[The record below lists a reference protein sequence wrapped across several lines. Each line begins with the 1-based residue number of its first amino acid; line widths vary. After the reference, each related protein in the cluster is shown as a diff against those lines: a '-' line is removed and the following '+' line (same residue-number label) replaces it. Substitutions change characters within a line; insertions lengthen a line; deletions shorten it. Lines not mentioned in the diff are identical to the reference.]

1 MGMMKLIGMFDSPF
15 VRPVAVSAK
24 LLGIP
29 FEHLNW
35 SVGKDFERIRQ
46 YSPLGRVPTLVLEDG
61 EVLVECAAMLDYLDD
76 RVGPER
82 ALLPPTGADRR
93 AALRLISFAYGAAE
107 KAREEIVDRVF
118 RPAEKRHAPWI
129 ERCRSQLRGAL
140 TELERHAAQK
150 RDAQWLVGS
159 RLTQA
164 DVYVSCIFTFLTEAV
179 PDAFEPGD
187 YPMLRAHVARVE
199 AMPEF
204 RLTRAAWSAPAT
216 QTSAAAARDKKSTA
230 KSGVPRKRGR
240 KASLRKG
247 RAASRRAGRAAHK
260 RKR

>member
-1 MGMMKLIGMFDSPF
+1 MMKLIGMFDSPF

-35 SVGKDFERIRQ
+35 SVGKDFDRIRQ
-46 YSPLGRVPTLVLEDG
+46 YSPLGRVPTLVLDDG

-82 ALLPPTGADRR
+82 ALLPPTGPERR
-93 AALRLISFAYGAAE
+93 TALRLMSFAYGAAE

-129 ERCRSQLRGAL
+129 ERCRAQLRGAL
-140 TELERHAAQK
+140 AEIERHAAQK
-150 RDAQWLVGS
+150 RDAQWLVGG

-179 PDAFEPGD
+179 PDAFRPDD

-204 RLTRAAWSAPAT
+204 RLTRATWSAP
-216 QTSAAAARDKKSTA
+216 STA
-230 KSGVPRKRGR
+230 QTTSPARKPRGPARKKPERKAQARRDR
-240 KASLRKG
+240 KASPRLV
-247 RAASRRAGRAAHK
+247 RAR
-260 RKR
+260 RKRSR

>member
-1 MGMMKLIGMFDSPF
+1 
-15 VRPVAVSAK
+15 
-24 LLGIP
+24 
-29 FEHLNW
+29 
-35 SVGKDFERIRQ
+35 
-46 YSPLGRVPTLVLEDG
+46 
-61 EVLVECAAMLDYLDD
+61 MLDYLDD
-76 RVGPER
+76 YVGPER
-82 ALLPPTGADRR
+82 ALLPSTGTERR
-93 AALRLISFAYGAAE
+93 TALRLMSFAYGAAE

-150 RDAQWLVGS
+150 RDSQWFVGG

-179 PDAFEPGD
+179 PDAFDPAD

-204 RLTRAAWSAPAT
+204 RSTRVPWFAP
-216 QTSAAAARDKKSTA
+216 STPVTA
-230 KSGVPRKRGR
+230 VRSGHRSSP
-240 KASLRKG
+240 
-247 RAASRRAGRAAHK
+247 RAGRKRVRRVAKKTRSAAR
-260 RKR
+260 RKVRASRARGR

>member
-1 MGMMKLIGMFDSPF
+1 MMKLIGMFDSPF

-29 FEHLNW
+29 FEHVNW

-82 ALLPPTGADRR
+82 ALLPPTGAERR
-93 AALRLISFAYGAAE
+93 TALRLMSFAYGAAE

-129 ERCRSQLRGAL
+129 ERCRAQLRGAL
-140 TELERHAAQK
+140 AELERHAAQK
-150 RDAQWLVGS
+150 RDAQWLVGG

-179 PDAFEPGD
+179 PDAFRPED

-204 RLTRAAWSAPAT
+204 RLTRATWSAPTT
-216 QTSAAAARDKKSTA
+216 QTSAAAAGRTRSRTPSSRARRKDKRRTRVKKS
-230 KSGVPRKRGR
+230 
-240 KASLRKG
+240 KG
-247 RAASRRAGRAAHK
+247 ASRRAGRTARK

>member
-1 MGMMKLIGMFDSPF
+1 
-15 VRPVAVSAK
+15 VSAK
-24 LLGIP
+24 LLGVP

-35 SVGKDFERIRQ
+35 SVGKDFDRIRE

-82 ALLPPTGADRR
+82 ALLPPTGAERR
-93 AALRLISFAYGAAE
+93 MALRLISFAYGAAE

-129 ERCRSQLRGAL
+129 ERCRGQLRGAL
-140 TELERHAAQK
+140 AELERHAAQK
-150 RDAQWLVGS
+150 RDAQWLVGG

-179 PDAFEPGD
+179 PDAFKPED

-204 RLTRAAWSAPAT
+204 RLTRATWTAPAT
-216 QTSAAAARDKKSTA
+216 QSAKNSAGDGTRRTSASPGR
-230 KSGVPRKRGR
+230 RKRRR
-240 KASLRKG
+240 KAVAKKG
-247 RAASRRAGRAAHK
+247 RTVSRRAAPGA
-260 RKR
+260 RKRTR

>member
-1 MGMMKLIGMFDSPF
+1 MMKLIGMFDSPF

-29 FEHLNW
+29 FEHVNW

-46 YSPLGRVPTLVLEDG
+46 FSPLGRVPTLVLEDG
-61 EVLVECAAMLDYLDD
+61 EVLVECSAMLDYLDD

-82 ALLPPTGADRR
+82 ALLPPTGAERR
-93 AALRLISFAYGAAE
+93 TALRLMSFAYGAAE

-140 TELERHAAQK
+140 AELERHAAQK
-150 RDAQWLVGS
+150 RDAQWLVGA
-159 RLTQA
+159 RMTQA

-179 PDAFEPGD
+179 PAAFKPED

-204 RLTRAAWSAPAT
+204 RLTRAAWSAPSTPTAAKAAGK
-216 QTSAAAARDKKSTA
+216 SANAASRAR
-230 KSGVPRKRGR
+230 RKHGR
-240 KASLRKG
+240 KAAAKKK
-247 RAASRRAGRAAHK
+247 RAAVRPVARAGRK
-260 RKR
+260 RSR

>member
-1 MGMMKLIGMFDSPF
+1 MKLIGMFDSPF
-15 VRPVAVSAK
+15 VRPVAITAR

-35 SVGKDFERIRQ
+35 SVGKDFDRIRQ
-46 YSPLGRVPTLVLEDG
+46 YSPLGRAPTLVLDDG
-61 EVLVECAAMLDYLDD
+61 VVLVECSAMLDYLND

-82 ALLPPTGADRR
+82 ALLPATGAERR
-93 AALRLISFAYGAAE
+93 AALRLMAFAYGAAE

-140 TELERHAAQK
+140 GELERHAAQT
-150 RDAQWLVGS
+150 RDSQWLVGG
-159 RLTQA
+159 RMTQA

-179 PDAFEPGD
+179 PGAFQPED
-187 YPMLRAHVARVE
+187 YPMLRAHVARIE

-204 RLTRAAWSAPAT
+204 REIRAPWFAPSTQIAATSQRGAPARSRKRAA
-216 QTSAAAARDKKSTA
+216 
-230 KSGVPRKRGR
+230 
-240 KASLRKG
+240 RKG
-247 RAASRRAGRAAHK
+247 VARKSRSASRRASRPN
-260 RKR
+260 RKRRPRRVDR

>member
-1 MGMMKLIGMFDSPF
+1 MMKLIGMFDSPF

-24 LLGIP
+24 LLGVP

-35 SVGKDFERIRQ
+35 SVGKDFDRIRQ
-46 YSPLGRVPTLVLEDG
+46 FSPLGRVPTLVLEDG

-82 ALLPPTGADRR
+82 ALLPPTGTERR
-93 AALRLISFAYGAAE
+93 TALRLMSFAYGAAE
-107 KAREEIVDRVF
+107 KAREEIVERVF

-140 TELERHAAQK
+140 AELERHAARK
-150 RDAQWLVGS
+150 RDAQWLVGG
-159 RLTQA
+159 RMTQA

-179 PDAFEPGD
+179 PAAFKPEN
-187 YPMLRAHVARVE
+187 YPMLRAHVARIE

-204 RLTRAAWSAPAT
+204 RLTRASWSAPST
-216 QTSAAAARDKKSTA
+216 PTAAGARGKRSTPAASRA
-230 KSGVPRKRGR
+230 RKPRGR
-240 KASLRKG
+240 KVAAKKKRATVRRVARTG
-247 RAASRRAGRAAHK
+247 RRRSR
-260 RKR
+260 